1 MEKDNRNLIQ
11 VDQSKCTKCG
21 SCSKV
26 CPTGVIGMDEN
37 GPKVVGQFCIACG
50 HCVAV
55 CHWAALDNVKTPLAN
70 QVELEKT
77 PVLDEDTASRFLRS
91 RRSIREFQN
100 KPVPREKIEQL
111 LNVARFAPTSGNSQ
125 GVSYHVI
132 DNPDTL
138 RKITSVAID
147 WLEEAL
153 KHPPYAGSPLEA
165 PFTNHVRHYR
175 ETGEDVVLRNAP
187 CLVIPIVHKNSSSM
201 GHDSTLFSLA
211 YAELYA
217 TSVGLGSC
225 ITGFFDAC
233 AASGYKPL
241 LDILNLPENMK
252 VTAGLMVGFPKY
264 TYKRLVDRN
273 PLQVTWGK

>member
-1 MEKDNRNLIQ
+1 VWKLF
-11 VDQSKCTKCG
+11 QSL
-21 SCSKV
+21 S
-26 CPTGVIGMDEN
+26 N
-37 GPKVVGQFCIACG
+37 WLYRYGPKVVGQFCIACG

-55 CHWAALDNVKTPLAN
+55 CHCAALDNVKTPLAN

-217 TSVGLGSC
+217 TSMGLGSC

>member
-1 MEKDNRNLIQ
+1 MEKDNRDLIQ

-26 CPTGVIGMDEN
+26 CPTGVIAMDEN
-37 GPKVVGQFCIACG
+37 GPKVVGQFCISCG

-55 CHWAALDNVKTPLAN
+55 CPSAALDNIKTPLSN
-70 QVELEKT
+70 QVALEKI
-77 PVLDEDTASRFLRS
+77 PVLDEDTAASFLRS
-91 RRSIREFQN
+91 RRSVREFQN

-111 LNVARFAPTSGNSQ
+111 LNIARFASTSGNSQ

-132 DNPDTL
+132 DNMDTL
-138 RKITSVAID
+138 HKITSVAVD

-153 KHPPYAGSPLEA
+153 KHPPLAGSPLEA
-165 PFTNHVRHYR
+165 PFTNHVKHYR
-175 ETGEDVVLRNAP
+175 ETGEDVILRDAP
-187 CLVIPIVHKNSSSM
+187 CLVIPIVDKNSSRY
-201 GHDSTLFSLA
+201 GHDNTLFSLA

-217 TSVGLGSC
+217 TSMGLGTC

-233 AASGYKPL
+233 AASGYKSL
-241 LDILNLPENMK
+241 LDILNLPENMD
-252 VTAGLMVGFPKY
+252 VTGGLLVGFPKY

-273 PLQVTWGK
+273 PLQVTWGN

>member
-26 CPTGVIGMDEN
+26 CPTGFIGMDEN
-37 GPKVVGQFCIACG
+37 GPKVVGQFCISCG

-55 CHWAALDNVKTPLAN
+55 CHSAALDNVKTPLAN

-138 RKITSVAID
+138 RKITSVAVD

-165 PFTNHVRHYR
+165 PFTSHVRHYR
-175 ETGEDVVLRNAP
+175 ETGDDVVLRNAP

-217 TSVGLGSC
+217 TSMGLGSC

-252 VTAGLMVGFPKY
+252 VTGGLMVGFPKY
-264 TYKRLVDRN
+264 SYKRLVDRS

>member
-26 CPTGVIGMDEN
+26 CPTGFIGMDEN
-37 GPKVVGQFCIACG
+37 GPKVVGQFCISCG

-55 CHWAALDNVKTPLAN
+55 CHSAALDNVKTPLAN

-138 RKITSVAID
+138 RKITSVAVD

-165 PFTNHVRHYR
+165 PFTSHVRHYR
-175 ETGEDVVLRNAP
+175 ETGDDVVLRNAP
-187 CLVIPIVHKNSSSM
+187 CLVIPIVHKSSSSM

-217 TSVGLGSC
+217 TSIGLGSC

-233 AASGYKPL
+233 AAAGYKPL

-252 VTAGLMVGFPKY
+252 VTGGLMVGFPKY
-264 TYKRLVDRN
+264 TYKRLVDRS